1 MIAVSY
7 FVVLHRETRL
17 LMCFTNAAKYDVEQT
32 LDKID
37 KLGVKETLK
46 LEDKSLQDMVKLAEM
61 MNTKVTC

>member
-1 MIAVSY
+1 
-7 FVVLHRETRL
+7 
-17 LMCFTNAAKYDVEQT
+17 MCFTNAAKYDVEQT